1 MGAGFCSLYQ
11 GLLHR
16 GLSVF
21 LNESA
26 GFLVVFHIETNP
38 RHMTC
43 VKLWHDENPSHF
55 STVNQEII
63 IIFTLICI
71 SWLTGFYTK
80 MFRKPMQNCIYLSQ
94 THHCILK
101 KKKIVGCWYSTK
113 STYDTPPPKKIFFEC
128 CFYLRLQNQLLSVSH
143 HWDIF
148 SGKRFWEHKQEEVTR

>member
-1 MGAGFCSLYQ
+1 MGAVFCSLYQ
-11 GLLHR
+11 GSLHR

-21 LNESA
+21 LNENA

-80 MFRKPMQNCIYLSQ
+80 MFRKPMQNCIYLSRKH
-94 THHCILK
+94 TTAFWKRK
-101 KKKIVGCWYSTK
+101 KLLVVGIRPNPPT
-113 STYDTPPPKKIFFEC
+113 TPLPPQKKIFWVLFLSKAPESTLKGLSS
-128 CFYLRLQNQLLSVSH
+128 LRYFL
-143 HWDIF
+143 
-148 SGKRFWEHKQEEVTR
+148 REEILRT

>member
-1 MGAGFCSLYQ
+1 MGAVFCSLYQ
-11 GLLHR
+11 GSLHR

-80 MFRKPMQNCIYLSQ
+80 MFRKPMQNCIYLSRKH
-94 THHCILK
+94 TTAFWK
-101 KKKIVGCWYSTK
+101 RKNCWLLVFEQIHLR
-113 STYDTPPPKKIFFEC
+113 PPPFFEC
-128 CFYLRLQNQLLSVSH
+128 CFYLRLQNQLLRVSH

>member
-1 MGAGFCSLYQ
+1 MFIISWNSLYR
-11 GLLHR
+11 GSLYW

-38 RHMTC
+38 WHMTC

-55 STVNQEII
+55 STVNQEIV

-80 MFRKPMQNCIYLSQ
+80 IVQKTNAKLYIFVFWKRKNCWLLVFDQIHLR
-94 THHCILK
+94 
-101 KKKIVGCWYSTK
+101 
-113 STYDTPPPKKIFFEC
+113 PPSKKKIFFEC
-128 CFYLRLQNQLLSVSH
+128 CFYLGLQNQLLRVSH

-148 SGKRFWEHKQEEVTR
+148 SGKRFWEHKQEEANR

>member
-11 GLLHR
+11 GSLHR

-55 STVNQEII
+55 STVNQEIV

-80 MFRKPMQNCIYLSQ
+80 IVQKTNAKLYIFVAHTPLYFEKE
-94 THHCILK
+94 
-101 KKKIVGCWYSTK
+101 KIVGCRYSTK
-113 STYDTPPPKKIFFEC
+113 STYDPPKKNFFEC
-128 CFYLRLQNQLLSVSH
+128 CFYLRLQNQLLRVSH
-143 HWDIF
+143 HWNIF